1 MAGREAFGKEPPVLS
16 KERQAG
22 DGIHDIGNQEIAKYG
37 DERFEKLKV
46 FQCCCILVS
55 KKRVAKIGL
64 ENIEALD
71 NLEIL
76 DNPEGLEAL
85 DNPDCLENLEIP
97 VPLRHKH
104 LSDRTIGATDD
115 VDTMLE
121 GIQAITLQVV
131 DFGRRSIEVVVD
143 LFQTFALTK

>member
-1 MAGREAFGKEPPVLS
+1 MTGREAFGKEPPVLG

-64 ENIEALD
+64 EDLEAIE
-71 NLEIL
+71 NL
-76 DNPEGLEAL
+76 EGLEAL
-85 DNPDCLENLEIP
+85 EIQI
-97 VPLRHKH
+97 V
-104 LSDRTIGATDD
+104 
-115 VDTMLE
+115 
-121 GIQAITLQVV
+121 
-131 DFGRRSIEVVVD
+131 
-143 LFQTFALTK
+143 